1 MAAPKKSAVDL
12 AKFIDK
18 GLHVK
23 LGGGRE
29 VRGTLKGYDALLNIV
44 LDEAEEYLRDPEDST
59 KMSDNTRK
67 LGLVVLRGT
76 TVMTISPTSGV
87 EQIANPFTSQA
98 QE

>member
-1 MAAPKKSAVDL
+1 LLPLPLSHRTHSAT
-12 AKFIDK
+12 A
-18 GLHVK
+18 
-23 LGGGRE
+23 
-29 VRGTLKGYDALLNIV
+29 
-44 LDEAEEYLRDPEDST
+44 DEAEEYLRDPEDST